1 MATFTSILE
10 AIGQAQSYSDKTQ
23 LLSVLLNALQGKKGK
38 PVGEDK
44 TELSTFAFSEIEG
57 LLRTLPTLSTYR
69 EKDQLFGYEDQLLG
83 LVMLCYDSPALIAQD
98 ELAKIQLLQAM
109 VSKERFVE
117 TAIDEIFEGGNTQKE
132 TVERLLCMLIPLK
145 DEFQKGQLYQGLLH
159 YQQNIKRLPDD
170 AKALLTDYFVA
181 EMTRYLETP
190 VGEDTL
196 NNLELACDVC
206 RYFLNAD
213 LLALLQK
220 ATKLQ
225 KASVR
230 FYALSTLLEAG
241 EQASPDI
248 IEALANNAEYAAL
261 TYAVLKDHGL
271 TTLFPAHL
279 ATPEY
284 LAKSDMIRWLL
295 YPTELGQMPDEIEY
309 LGKVKKKE
317 VYHIFR
323 FRSNSDT
330 LDDESKGKWLIG
342 WSSDEGG
349 TFSNFDLYET
359 FEQKTLEKTLK
370 NIRKKLL

>member
-38 PVGEDK
+38 PVGEDR

-117 TAIDEIFEGGNTQKE
+117 NAIDEIFEGGNTQKE

-220 ATKLQ
+220 ATNLQ

-241 EQASPDI
+241 EQASPEI

-349 TFSNFDLYET
+349 TFSNFDLYEA

>member
-10 AIGQAQSYSDKTQ
+10 AIGQAKSYSDKTQ

-38 PVGEDK
+38 PVGEDR

-98 ELAKIQLLQAM
+98 ELPKIQLLQTM

-117 TAIDEIFEGGNTQKE
+117 NAIDEIFGDGNMQKE
-132 TVERLLCMLIPLK
+132 VVERLLCMLIPLK

-159 YQQNIKRLPDD
+159 YQQDIKRLSDD
-170 AKALLTDYFVA
+170 AKAPLTDYLVA
-181 EMTRYLETP
+181 EMTRYLEAPT
-190 VGEDTL
+190 GEDVL

-206 RYFLNAD
+206 RYFLNGD
-213 LLALLQK
+213 LLALLKK
-220 ATKLQ
+220 ATKLP

-230 FYALSTLLEAG
+230 FYALSTLLKAG
-241 EQASPDI
+241 EQASPDV
-248 IEALANNAEYAAL
+248 IEALATDAEYAAL
-261 TYAVLKDHGL
+261 TYAVLKEHGL
-271 TTLFPAHL
+271 TTLFPAHF

-323 FRSNSDT
+323 FRSASNT

-349 TFSNFDLYET
+349 TFSNFDLYEK

-370 NIRKKLL
+370 YIRKKLL